1 MKSTGKELNPIQP
14 QVNLPG
20 AEEGTLDERAK
31 AELFYRYA
39 PALFAYLRQHTASRE
54 DAEDLLHEIFLAAL
68 KWEAFHHLDARAQ
81 EKWLWRVARNK
92 VADSHRQSVR
102 KPSLA
107 LDSVVDQF
115 YAAEEQSP
123 EYILMRREEYARLR
137 AALAQLPVAQ
147 QEALRLRFAN
157 GLSYAE
163 VAKVLGK
170 REGTLRS
177 MLSRSISRL
186 RAIYTGKKEI

>member
-1 MKSTGKELNPIQP
+1 MNSIQS

-20 AEEGTLDERAK
+20 AEEGALDEKAQ

-39 PALFAYLRQHTASRE
+39 PSLFAYLRQHTSSRE

-68 KWEAFHHLDARAQ
+68 KWEPFHQLDASAQ

-92 VADSHRQSVR
+92 VADAHRRSVR

-107 LDSVVDQF
+107 LDSIVDLL
-115 YAAEEQSP
+115 YAGEEQSP

-137 AALAQLPVAQ
+137 AALEQLPAIQ

-157 GLSYAE
+157 ELSCAE
-163 VAKVLGK
+163 VAKALGK
-170 REGTLRS
+170 REGALRS
-177 MLSRSISRL
+177 MLSRAISRL
-186 RAIYTGKKEI
+186 RAIYTGKKEV